1 MDTQTLLPV
10 LLTNGRGFYGIGH
23 NKYNIDMKTSI
34 TNPKTVHA
42 EVDASMK
49 LRITKKQKKVY
60 LLVLRTNRRG
70 DCLMM
75 AKPCDN
81 CIKKSTK
88 LINDKG
94 YKLKDILYSNEC
106 GEIVKL

>member
-1 MDTQTLLPV
+1 M
-10 LLTNGRGFYGIGH
+10 R
-23 NKYNIDMKTSI
+23 TSI
-34 TNPKTVHA
+34 KNPKTVHA

-49 LRITKKQKKVY
+49 LKISTKQKKVY

-75 AKPCDN
+75 AKPCMN
-81 CIKKSTK
+81 CIRKSTK
-88 LINDKG
+88 LITDKG
-94 YKLKDILYSNEC
+94 YKLKGILYSNEC